1 MFMLLTRWTGD
12 SSTKDDM
19 IIMENLIPRGFV
31 VLQHG
36 DPKEQNKELEHIFIT
51 IGEHIIIGPLAK

>member
-1 MFMLLTRWTGD
+1 
-12 SSTKDDM
+12 M

-36 DPKEQNKELEHIFIT
+36 DPKEQNKDLILIFIQILST
-51 IGEHIIIGPLAK
+51 SLSMSTLWLINCTVPELIVLHKVQ